1 MCLSPLKGTD
11 LWGRL
16 GRRIAK
22 HLGGKL
28 NLHLKWSWDENVAL
42 RISLLSLLTGLVLAG
57 SVLLTQGPREILG
70 KSLPLEMLK

>member
-16 GRRIAK
+16 GSIAK

-28 NLHLKWSWDENVAL
+28 NLQLKWSWDENIAL
-42 RISLLSLLTGLVLAG
+42 RISLLPFVTGLVLAG
-57 SVLLTQGPREILG
+57 SVLLTQGCRETLG
-70 KSLPLEMLK
+70 K

>member
-1 MCLSPLKGTD
+1 MYLSPLKGTD

-28 NLHLKWSWDENVAL
+28 NLHLKWFGDENVAL
-42 RISLLSLLTGLVLAG
+42 RISLLPLLTGLVLAG
-57 SVLLTQGPREILG
+57 SVLFTQGRREIFG
-70 KSLPLEMLK
+70 KSLPLEMVK